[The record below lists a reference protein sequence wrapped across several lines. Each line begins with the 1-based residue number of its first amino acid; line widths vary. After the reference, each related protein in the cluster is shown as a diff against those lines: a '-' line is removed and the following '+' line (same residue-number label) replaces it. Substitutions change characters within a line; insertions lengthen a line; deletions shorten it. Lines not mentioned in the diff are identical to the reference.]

1 MPAVIGIDIGTTS
14 TVGILIDLPDRVVAV
29 VSRPVEL
36 VSLHPGWAEEDPA
49 QWWRN
54 TCEIT
59 RALLA
64 AEPALAGSLAA
75 IGVAGMVPAVV
86 LLDGDGTLLRRSIQ
100 QSDGRC
106 TEQVAGLA
114 QEVDGATFLRRT
126 GNGINQQIVAAKLRW
141 LARHEPDVFARIG
154 TVFGSYDF
162 INWKLTGARR
172 IEHNWA
178 LEAGFVDLADGRV
191 ASDLVALAGIPPAAL
206 PPIAASHSII
216 GHVTAA
222 AAAESGLPGGLPV
235 VAGAADHVASAWAAG
250 VVAEGDVLLKF
261 GGAGDILIAADTARP
276 DARLFLD
283 RHVIPGRFMPNGCM
297 AASGAMLNWL
307 AGGFCSGAVVEGAN
321 PHAELDSLAA
331 AVRPGSDG
339 VVLLPYVLG
348 EKSPIHDPLARG
360 TISGLSL
367 NHGPAHLWR
376 AALEGV
382 GYAFLH
388 HIEVFRELGYPVR
401 RLLASDGGSRSRIWM
416 QIVADII
423 QMPVQMLEG
432 HPGSCLGAAWVA
444 AIGAGASTDWGG
456 ARALVRYGET
466 VTPDP
471 AHAVVY
477 ARGYRQFR
485 ALYQRLAPWFAENGP
500 LPESPAAKAAEVL
513 A

>member
-14 TVGILIDLPDRVVAV
+14 TIGILIDLPDRIVAV
-29 VSRPVEL
+29 VSRPVDL

-54 TCEIT
+54 TCAIT
-59 RALLA
+59 RALLEMA
-64 AEPALAGSLAA
+64 PTLAGSLVG

-86 LLDGDGTLLRRSIQ
+86 LLDGEGAVLRRSIQ

-106 TEQVAGLA
+106 TAEVEAIGR
-114 QEVDGATFLRRT
+114 EVDGATFLRRT

-141 LARHEPDVFARIG
+141 LSRYEPETFGRIA

-162 INWKLTGARR
+162 INWKLTDQRA

-178 LEAGFVDLADGRV
+178 LEAGFVDLADGQV
-191 ASDLVALAGIPPAAL
+191 APDLVALAGIPLAAV
-206 PPIAASHSII
+206 PPIAASHSVI

-222 AAAESGLPGGLPV
+222 AAAESGLPAGLPV
-235 VAGAADHVASAWAAG
+235 VAGAADHVASAYAAG

-276 DARLFLD
+276 DTRLFMD
-283 RHVIPGRFMPNGCM
+283 RHIIPGRFMPNGCM
-297 AASGAMLNWL
+297 AATGSTLNWL
-307 AGGFCSGAVVEGAN
+307 VNGFAARAVIGAEN
-321 PHAELDSLAA
+321 PHAALDEMAA
-331 AVRPGSDG
+331 TIPAGSDG
-339 VVLLPYVLG
+339 VVVLPYLLG
-348 EKSPIHDPLARG
+348 EKSPIHDPRARG
-360 TISGLSL
+360 TVSGLSL
-367 NHGPAHLWR
+367 NHGVPHLWR

-401 RLLASDGGSRSRIWM
+401 RLLASDGGARSLVWM

-423 QMPVQMLEG
+423 GMPVQRLEG

-444 AIGAGASTDWGG
+444 AIGTGASTDWAG
-456 ARALVRYGET
+456 AAALIRHGDIVQ
-466 VTPDP
+466 PNP
-471 AHAVVY
+471 AHAAVY
-477 ARGYRQFR
+477 AAGYARFR
-485 ALYQRLAPWFAENGP
+485 ELYRSLAPWFAESDQPSAGAVPNGAP
-500 LPESPAAKAAEVL
+500 VPA
-513 A
+513 